1 MISKTCVASSF
12 SSHIFW
18 EKENHGFSQKCQSFR
33 SYSCHDYGIIV
44 CKSTW
49 TSRYSFL
56 NVGDQNSSYRYNQQ
70 IIKQQDAKSLTL
82 NNKST

>member
-1 MISKTCVASSF
+1 MISKTYVASSF

-56 NVGDQNSSYRYNQQ
+56 NVGYPYLKIVRID
-70 IIKQQDAKSLTL
+70 IIKKSLNSKML
-82 NNKST
+82 SH

>member
-56 NVGDQNSSYRYNQQ
+56 NVGDPYSKIVRID
-70 IIKQQDAKSLTL
+70 IIKKSLNSKML
-82 NNKST
+82 SH

>member
-1 MISKTCVASSF
+1 MISKTYVASSF

-18 EKENHGFSQKCQSFR
+18 EKENHGFSQNANLSGLT
-33 SYSCHDYGIIV
+33 HVMTTEMI

-56 NVGDQNSSYRYNQQ
+56 NVGDPYLKIVRID
-70 IIKQQDAKSLTL
+70 IIKKSLNSKML
-82 NNKST
+82 SH